1 MIECKCK
8 RCNRVLKNPKSI
20 ELGYGKTCYRIV
32 KLQENNK
39 PEVKINDIEFL
50 RMEIN
55 TLKRQIREIRIN
67 GIKTVESI
75 ERIKIDSNPIRNEQE
90 IRFYGCVRELKG
102 IFNMD
107 NWDYRN
113 VLVPI
118 NPRESIE
125 MPPITQ
131 II

>member
-1 MIECKCK
+1 MCEVRCK

-32 KLQENNK
+32 QMNKVEN
-39 PEVKINDIEFL
+39 PIDDIAFL

-55 TLKRQIREIRIN
+55 ALKRQIREIRVN
-67 GIKTVESI
+67 GIKTIDKI
-75 ERIKIDSNPIRNEQE
+75 ERIKIDTKPKRNEQE
-90 IRFYGCVRELKG
+90 IRFFGCVRELKG

-113 VLVPI
+113 VLAPI
-118 NPRESIE
+118 NPIESIE

>member
-1 MIECKCK
+1 MIETRCK

-39 PEVKINDIEFL
+39 PEVKIDDIAFL

-55 TLKRQIREIRIN
+55 TLKRQIREIRIS

-75 ERIKIDSNPIRNEQE
+75 ERIKIHDNPIRNEQE
-90 IRFYGCVRELKG
+90 IRFFGCVRELKG
-102 IFNMD
+102 IFNTD
-107 NWDYRN
+107 KWDYRN

-118 NPRESIE
+118 DPIE
-125 MPPITQ
+125 TIQSPPITQ